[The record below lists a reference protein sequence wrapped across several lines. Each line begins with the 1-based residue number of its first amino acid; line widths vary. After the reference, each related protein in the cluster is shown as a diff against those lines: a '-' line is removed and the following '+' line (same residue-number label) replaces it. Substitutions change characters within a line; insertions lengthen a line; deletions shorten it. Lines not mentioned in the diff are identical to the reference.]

1 MCARFCIP
9 LGAATAVLLLP
20 SCLAEHIIVFLL
32 VQATEEYLAWYKAN
46 KQQQQ
51 QQQAAEQ
58 QKGEA
63 ADGEAAA
70 PAKPDAADAENAA
83 LGRVMELISQRPAV
97 AGVKAD
103 AAPSAAA
110 AADSFLS
117 NLSAPRDQAA
127 AAGEPLSAD
136 RKRERERDREAEREA
151 ERERQRLR
159 REEQRKAEADER
171 AFREALRQWE
181 DHER

>member
-1 MCARFCIP
+1 
-9 LGAATAVLLLP
+9 LLL
-20 SCLAEHIIVFLL
+20 
-32 VQATEEYLAWYKAN
+32 QATEEYLAWYKAN

-51 QQQAAEQ
+51 QAAEK
-58 QKGEA
+58 QKGEGGGGKDEA
-63 ADGEAAA
+63 ADGDAAA
-70 PAKPDAADAENAA
+70 AAKPDAADAENAA

-103 AAPSAAA
+103 TAPSAAA

-136 RKRERERDREAEREA
+136 CKRERERDREAEREV

-171 AFREALRQWE
+171 ASREALRQWE